1 VNQQELKAVL
11 ELHRKWV
18 ISESDGQRRG
28 PQRRGPPGRGP
39 PAARTSGART
49 SYAREPPA
57 ARTSTGRG
65 PPRRGPPGRVPPA
78 ARTSGARTSTRAD
91 LYGARTSGARTSGAR
106 TSSGA
111 DLRGADLRGAD
122 LQGAYLYGAD
132 LQGAKTDPIR
142 DDFFSVLA
150 AAPNEAL
157 GLLDAIERGRIKGS
171 AYEGECACLV
181 GTIANLRHENFAKL
195 SINLRPNADRP
206 AERWFLAIREG
217 DIPASNPISA
227 MTADWLRAWLT
238 ERGVKFPK
246 YEIKAIWPEP

>member
-18 ISESDGQRRG
+18 ISESDGQRADL
-28 PQRRGPPGRGP
+28 Q
-39 PAARTSGART
+39 
-49 SYAREPPA
+49 
-57 ARTSTGRG
+57 
-65 PPRRGPPGRVPPA
+65 
-78 ARTSGARTSTRAD
+78 RAD
-91 LYGARTSGARTSGAR
+91 LRGADLQRADLRGADLQRADLQRADLRGADLR
-106 TSSGA
+106 GADLQGAYLQGADLRGADLQRADLRGADLRGADLRGADLQGA

-122 LQGAYLYGAD
+122 LQGAYLQGAD